1 MEIVTFTVF
10 SELIGPLATLCKS
23 TRHRHGPLNLA
34 HIFLNLAPPMS
45 PAYSLNLPH
54 TKDAPQFVA
63 EMLGGGGEKT
73 GVAQV
78 NNWPFVT
85 SGYFRFGPEMF
96 GRYSGKKHVFSCSS

>member
-10 SELIGPLATLCKS
+10 SELLGPLAALCKS

-54 TKDAPQFVA
+54 TKDAPHFFLKCW
-63 EMLGGGGEKT
+63 EEEEGEKKLGLHKLT
-73 GVAQV
+73 IGL
-78 NNWPFVT
+78 
-85 SGYFRFGPEMF
+85 S
-96 GRYSGKKHVFSCSS
+96 